1 MLGAFPRQGCSS
13 TGEWVMVSARSAG
26 ADRLVQGE
34 ALAPCLGD
42 ADGAGAI
49 FNPLLAELPWVG
61 GCYRVG

>member
-1 MLGAFPRQGCSS
+1 
-13 TGEWVMVSARSAG
+13 MVSARSAG